1 MTGIYGVD
9 PYQQLNTSF
18 QISKIKSESEQA
30 QHMRELIRI
39 LKQTPVQNDNPF
51 AATSS
56 DRTNGFLDLTESQ
69 KDDEKDSVD
78 LPYNY
83 NCKEVE
89 TKIQRAK
96 TSVSAG
102 QAVISARRKV
112 LEVKRQM
119 ASGKGDADELQL
131 ALTHAKRMEM
141 VARKKKHHLELE
153 EMAQTVRERDEKLEK
168 QEQATV
174 DMKNSMVTASEE
186 QITKR
191 QDEIFDERQ
200 EMITEATEQMNEE
213 MLREL
218 NEQIAEFGED
228 ELRELE
234 EAMEMLEN
242 MEMIDPHM
250 TKEDLEELKRKHR
263 ASEQKA
269 MMKANMDYLKGMI
282 KQQSAGHISR
292 VSYSSISASLLSTP
306 MMSLPSVSAPVSV
319 SIDVQV

>member
-30 QHMRELIRI
+30 QHMRELIRN

-51 AATSS
+51 AVTSS

-69 KDDEKDSVD
+69 KEDEKDSVD

-153 EMAQTVRERDEKLEK
+153 EMAETLQKRNENAKENEDASDNIKDAERSVIEAKAEETFDKIFEMVKKLSDEELKEL
-168 QEQATV
+168 
-174 DMKNSMVTASEE
+174 
-186 QITKR
+186 
-191 QDEIFDERQ
+191 QDSL
-200 EMITEATEQMNEE
+200 EMI
-213 MLREL
+213 
-218 NEQIAEFGED
+218 ED
-228 ELRELE
+228 
-234 EAMEMLEN
+234 MEV
-242 MEMIDPHM
+242 IDSHM
-250 TKEDLEELKRKHR
+250 SKEDLDELKRKHR
-263 ASEQKA
+263 LSEQKA
-269 MMKANMDYLKGMI
+269 MLKADMDYMKCMAKLGSTGNTML
-282 KQQSAGHISR
+282 
-292 VSYSSISASLLSTP
+292 SLPGVSTP
-306 MMSLPSVSAPVSV
+306 TMAANAAQPMGGIA
-319 SIDVQV
+319 IDVQV